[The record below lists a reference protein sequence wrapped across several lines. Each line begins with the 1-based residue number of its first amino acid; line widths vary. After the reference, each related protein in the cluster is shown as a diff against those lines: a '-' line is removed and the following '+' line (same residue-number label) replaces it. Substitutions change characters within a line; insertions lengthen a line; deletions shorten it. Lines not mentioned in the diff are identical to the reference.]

1 MKKRVLVDLFYLNT
15 ALTGIKT
22 YMLEFCEAVKE
33 FPNSEVELI
42 FTHNPQQQSTSAF
55 FRGQIPRWRKLWYH
69 FYYFIWKQ
77 ILLPLKARRSK
88 ADIILSFDF
97 VNPVFAGKAKGY
109 TVIHDA
115 FFWQMPQNYSPL
127 WRKYFLRM
135 ILMGI
140 KRNSKLITTSYFAQK
155 AIIAETPISII
166 PQVIYQCPKLY
177 DGPGDAAIL
186 EKLGLKS
193 QRYFFHLGS
202 FDKRKNLPVLV
213 EAYHLFLLDNP
224 GDFKLV
230 LGGERG
236 LSKSLDDFDQVK
248 AKITKYGLEDRVMLP
263 GFISDAEAKS
273 LYQGALSYVFPS
285 QNEGFGIPVIEAM
298 HFQTAVIIAEQ
309 EALMEVAGNAALVH
323 QTGNPVDLKAKMEA
337 LYRNGELRSDLIQK
351 GNQRKEIFTRKAFA
365 EAYYG
370 LLLND

>member
-33 FPNSEVELI
+33 YPSPDIELI
-42 FTHNPQQQSTSAF
+42 FTHDPKRQSTSTF

-69 FYYFIWKQ
+69 VYYFIWKQ
-77 ILLPLKARRSK
+77 FLLPFKARKSN

-97 VNPVFAGKAKGY
+97 VNPVFPGKAKSY
-109 TVIHDA
+109 AVIHDA
-115 FFWQMPQNYSPL
+115 FFWQMPENYSRL
-127 WRKYFLRM
+127 WRKYFLKM
-135 ILMGI
+135 ILLGI
-140 KRNSKLITTSYFAQK
+140 KGNSKLITTSYFAQK
-155 AIIAETPISII
+155 AILQETPIQNT
-166 PQVIYQCPKLY
+166 PKVIYQCPKLY
-177 DGPGDAAIL
+177 NGPGDASIL
-186 EKLGLKS
+186 EKLDLRHM
-193 QRYFFHLGS
+193 QYFFHLGS
-202 FDKRKNLPVLV
+202 FDKRKNLPILV
-213 EAYHLFLLDNP
+213 EAFYLFLQDNP

-236 LSKSLDDFDQVK
+236 LSKSLDDFEQVK
-248 AKITKYGLEDRVMLP
+248 AKITKYGLEDRIKLP

-273 LYQGALSYVFPS
+273 LYKSTMAYVFPS

-298 HFQTAVIIAEQ
+298 HFQTAVIISDQ
-309 EALMEVAGNAALVH
+309 EALMEVAGSAALVH
-323 QTGNPVDLKAKMEA
+323 QTGNPVDLKEKMEA
-337 LYRNGELRSDLIQK
+337 LYRNPELRADLVIK
-351 GNQRKEIFTRKAFA
+351 GNQRKEIFSRKAFA